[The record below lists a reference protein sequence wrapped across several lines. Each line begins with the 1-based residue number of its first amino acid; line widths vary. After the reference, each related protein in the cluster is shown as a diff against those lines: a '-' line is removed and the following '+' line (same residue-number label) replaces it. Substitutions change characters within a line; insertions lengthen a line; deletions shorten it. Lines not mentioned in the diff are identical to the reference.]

1 MDEENLSELDII
13 WDEARKQIQSGHR
26 EQAIEIYKYVLIRY
40 ADEKAAV
47 EYASA
52 YLGDV
57 YLTLDKPELAATYI
71 KKAIHCDPEK
81 PAYRYQFGFVYSKLK
96 QWKKAI
102 SEFRK
107 AVKKEPTNAEYLR
120 GLGWAIY
127 NEGDQIGGLAY
138 LRKANELEP
147 NNINILNDLSVAY
160 LGMPDLKNASKY
172 NNLALKIDR
181 GNSLATSISE
191 QINHLQKH
199 RPKNVE

>member
-1 MDEENLSELDII
+1 MEANHLSELSTI
-13 WDEARKQIQSGHR
+13 WNEAKSCIDQGDYDK
-26 EQAIEIYKYVLIRY
+26 AIEIYEYILIRY
-40 ADEKAAV
+40 ADEKVAV

-71 KKAIHCDPEK
+71 KKAIDYGPEK
-81 PAYRYQFGFVYSKLK
+81 PAYRYQFGFAYSKLK

-107 AVKKEPTNAEYLR
+107 AVKKEPNNAEYLR

-127 NEGDQIGGLAY
+127 NGGDQIEGLAY

-147 NNINILNDLSVAY
+147 NDINILNDLAAAY
-160 LGMPDLKNASKY
+160 LGIPDFKNAHKY

-181 GNSLATSISE
+181 GNLLATSISE

-199 RPKNVE
+199 WPKNMG